1 VLKVLE
7 LVRNNEEVFMII
19 YCFIILWINIEYL
32 KEFKS
37 IKKGL
42 SELSSDQE
50 LDVTPDSLSLM
61 LVGLVFNFVRRW
73 LIYIL
78 AVLITGSTL
87 VMIVCVILFVIS
99 LYDCLFNFSL
109 SRVKQSNLRLYLAIV
124 DTILIAFLV
133 AYLILSL

>member
-1 VLKVLE
+1 MLE

-87 VMIVCVILFVIS
+87 VMIVCVFLFVIS

-124 DTILIAFLV
+124 DTILIAFFV